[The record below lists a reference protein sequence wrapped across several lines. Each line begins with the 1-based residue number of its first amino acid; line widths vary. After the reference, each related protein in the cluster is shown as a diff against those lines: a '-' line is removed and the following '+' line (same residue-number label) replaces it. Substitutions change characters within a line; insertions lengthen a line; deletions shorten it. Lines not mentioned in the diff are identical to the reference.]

1 MDSVEER
8 EQMTNIAVT
17 HAESGL
23 VLAEV
28 VRTQRVTP
36 NMMRVT
42 LGGADLARYEYLGFD
57 QWFRLALPVRGES
70 GLERMP
76 SRFDVGGY
84 MKFLALPKNT
94 RPIVRN
100 YTVRAF
106 REEDGE
112 LDVDFVSHGDD
123 GVAGPWAATVQ
134 PGARVAFIDQGC
146 GWKGA
151 DSDWNLVVADESAL
165 PAAAGILRD
174 LPREA
179 TGHAIIELFDERDR
193 QDVQAPAGVTVHWL
207 TRDHDEKPGARALPA
222 LRELEFPE
230 GEPYAFCVGEQA
242 LAAGA
247 RRHLVKERG
256 LSKHQVTFSG
266 YWRLGQSSPS

>member
-1 MDSVEER
+1 
-8 EQMTNIAVT
+8 MTNIQVT
-17 HAESGL
+17 HAASGL

-28 VRTQRVTP
+28 VRTERVTP

-42 LGGADLARYEYLGFD
+42 FGGDDLARYEFQGFD

-76 SRFDVGGY
+76 SKFDVGGY
-84 MKFLALPKNT
+84 MKYLALPKST
-94 RPIVRN
+94 RPVVRN

-106 REEDGE
+106 RRDPLE

-123 GVAGPWAATVQ
+123 GVAGPWAATVD

-146 GWKGA
+146 GFTNA
-151 DSDWNLVVADESAL
+151 PCDWNLIVADESGL

-174 LPREA
+174 LPRDA
-179 TGHAIIELFDERDR
+179 RGHAIIELFDERDR
-193 QDVQAPAGVTVHWL
+193 QDVQAPEGITVQWL
-207 TRDHDEKPGARALPA
+207 TRGHDDPPGTLALPA
-222 LRELEFPE
+222 LRALEFPE
-230 GEPYAFCVGEQA
+230 GTPYAFCVGEQA

-247 RRHLVKERG
+247 RRNLVKERG
-256 LSKHQVTFSG
+256 IDKKHVTFSG
-266 YWRLGQSSPS
+266 YWRIGQSAAS